1 MFVQVAEEE
10 FRASIT
16 LGCGSAEPLEGR
28 LVVLIGGIV
37 AQIRLREVI
46 LSNGVALFRLRS
58 QLGKGGA
65 GILLRLWR
73 GVTGLDRHKH
83 GGEKQQPRKKRI

>member
-16 LGCGSAEPLEGR
+16 LGRGRTEPLEGT

-37 AQIRLREVI
+37 AQIGVSEVV

-58 QLGKGGA
+58 QLEKGRA
-65 GILLRLWR
+65 GILLGLWR
-73 GVTGLDRHKH
+73 GVTGLNRHKH
-83 GGEKQQPRKKRI
+83 GGEKQQQCKKRV